1 MVTRWSRWLT
11 TVPGDDLIL
20 RSTAHHGKVKWY
32 KDGVPMDRH
41 FPSITCTTTKNDDE
55 VVKDE
60 CILRL
65 KDARS
70 NDSGIYQV
78 LAEGFETQASDNTNA
93 VVYGKEIVP
102 IL

>member
-1 MVTRWSRWLT
+1 
-11 TVPGDDLIL
+11 
-20 RSTAHHGKVKWY
+20 
-32 KDGVPMDRH
+32 MDRH

-55 VVKDE
+55 IVKDE

-102 IL
+102 ILWYQDRDNIYDVLSSLERLEKQWIDRKELWWLSGL